1 MEYCTTLVSAGNLNV
16 TALYLNA
23 ARYLHNFFHTKSLLR
38 YILATM
44 AFTVDQ
50 VSVYGEEEREI
61 RHHEAAQGKAKG
73 LRRMKRS

>member
-1 MEYCTTLVSAGNLNV
+1 
-16 TALYLNA
+16 
-23 ARYLHNFFHTKSLLR
+23 
-38 YILATM
+38 M